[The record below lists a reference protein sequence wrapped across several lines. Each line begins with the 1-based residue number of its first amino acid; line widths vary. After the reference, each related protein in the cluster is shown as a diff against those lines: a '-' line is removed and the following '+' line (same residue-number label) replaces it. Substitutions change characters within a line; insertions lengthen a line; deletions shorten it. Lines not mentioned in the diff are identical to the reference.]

1 MPSLLK
7 LLPSLRLLT
16 IVPIAAIG
24 SLVAAGPAAAAPQ
37 ELEGDRA
44 RHDRRRHRH
53 RRIGR
58 QRGPGNR
65 GPWIRPSPCHQCSA
79 MRLGPLSCPKVQHPR
94 QPSRV
99 AADRR

>member
-37 ELEGDRA
+37 ELKVTEHATTDAVTDIGASGDSAGQVTEAPGFGLHHATNA
-44 RHDRRRHRH
+44 R
-53 RRIGR
+53 
-58 QRGPGNR
+58 
-65 GPWIRPSPCHQCSA
+65 PC
-79 MRLGPLSCPKVQHPR
+79 V
-94 QPSRV
+94 
-99 AADRR
+99 